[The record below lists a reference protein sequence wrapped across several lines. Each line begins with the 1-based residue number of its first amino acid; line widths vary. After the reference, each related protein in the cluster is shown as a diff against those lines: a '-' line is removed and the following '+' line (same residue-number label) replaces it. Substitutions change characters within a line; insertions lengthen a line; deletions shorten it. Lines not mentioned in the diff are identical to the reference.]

1 MALSHLTL
9 LVEQTLLAAPNAAI
23 SAWHAKLREADRALS
38 FISSSFV
45 SFNLK
50 EDHFF
55 TKIFCL
61 VGQIKYMTN
70 KNIFEELSVKNTE
83 KEISQ
88 FSL

>member
-61 VGQIKYMTN
+61 
-70 KNIFEELSVKNTE
+70 
-83 KEISQ
+83 ISQ
-88 FSL
+88 MFDKCQKYGKRNNSVLLN